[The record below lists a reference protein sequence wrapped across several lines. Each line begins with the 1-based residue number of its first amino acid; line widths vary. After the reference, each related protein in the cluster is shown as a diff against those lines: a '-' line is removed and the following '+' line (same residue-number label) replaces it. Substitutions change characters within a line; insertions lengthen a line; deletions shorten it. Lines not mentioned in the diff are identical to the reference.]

1 VNKTLILI
9 PIVAAVGFLL
19 IPFSSS
25 YAENAVDVK
34 TLFEKG
40 FSAIESSNFEDA
52 LYYFDQ
58 VLEVDPSHIGTLI
71 NKGIVLKELDRYEE
85 ALSTTNKALE
95 TNPLQIEALINK
107 SSILVELDR
116 YEEALST
123 TNKLLE
129 IVPLEINALNMKG
142 GILIKLDR
150 HEEALPYLDQ
160 VLEIDPSYTKALN
173 NKGVVLAKLEQY
185 LEAIAIFEQI
195 LEIDPYRDDVLQNQY
210 NTYGNIIHLYPND
223 SKYLMNA
230 TIEVRDPNGA
240 LAAFQTAKKIG
251 YLPHHLTD
259 KYLDSFPVIE
269 NVVIDNQVYEKIV
282 IVNSTTF
289 DSDSGSFI
297 SHSDVFTN
305 EITSQIVPVLR
316 ATHWGIPVVPGD
328 TETMV
333 LTVFRL
339 IE

>member
-1 VNKTLILI
+1 MKFYEL
-9 PIVAAVGFLL
+9 AVTVSVFALL
-19 IPFSSS
+19 ITFSLS
-25 YAENAVDVK
+25 YAENAADAK

-40 FSAIESSNFEDA
+40 FSALQSSNYEDA
-52 LYYFDQ
+52 LSYFNQ
-58 VLEVDPSHIGTLI
+58 VLEVNPSHIGTLI

-85 ALSTTNKALE
+85 ALSTTNKVLE
-95 TNPLQIEALINK
+95 INPLQIEALINK

-129 IVPLEINALNMKG
+129 I
-142 GILIKLDR
+142 
-150 HEEALPYLDQ
+150 
-160 VLEIDPSYTKALN
+160 DPSNMKALN
-173 NKGVVLAKLEQY
+173 SKGVLLSKLEQY

-195 LEIDPYRDDVLQNQY
+195 LEINPYRNDVLRNQY
-210 NTYGNIIHLYPND
+210 HAYDSIIHLYPND
-223 SKYLMNA
+223 SKYLVDA
-230 TIEVRDPNGA
+230 TIEVRDPYGA
-240 LAAFQTAKKIG
+240 LAAFQATKTIM

-269 NVVIDNQVYEKIV
+269 NVVIDNQVYEKRV
-282 IVNSTTF
+282 IVVSATI
-289 DSDSGSFI
+289 DSDSGKFLTRSNI
-297 SHSDVFTN
+297 FTN
-305 EITSQIVPVLR
+305 AITSQTVPVLR
-316 ATHWGIPVVPGD
+316 AIHWGIPVTPGD